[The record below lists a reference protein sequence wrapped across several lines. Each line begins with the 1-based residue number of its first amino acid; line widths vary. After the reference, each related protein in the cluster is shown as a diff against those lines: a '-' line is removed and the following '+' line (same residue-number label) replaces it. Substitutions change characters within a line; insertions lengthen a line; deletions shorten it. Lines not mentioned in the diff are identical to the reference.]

1 MMIDVNADNNYS
13 QVFSQRTKS
22 LTITIM
28 NELSE
33 IPYSDKISN
42 IRRQIFRSASSTAS
56 NYRAMCRARSLKE
69 KYSKIC
75 IVVEEADETLFW
87 LELIDELKLLPTEKT
102 NSLLKEADEIVKAT
116 SAYKKKLS
124 EDLKRIN
131 NQL

>member
-1 MMIDVNADNNYS
+1 MIDVNADNNYN

-22 LTITIM
+22 LTIAIM

-69 KYSKIC
+69 KYSKVC

-124 EDLKRIN
+124 EDLKRI
-131 NQL
+131 

>member
-1 MMIDVNADNNYS
+1 MMNDVNTDNNYN

-22 LTITIM
+22 LTIAII

-42 IRRQIFRSASSTAS
+42 IRKQIFRSASSTAS

-87 LELIDELKLLPTEKT
+87 LELIDELKLLQTEKT
-102 NSLLKEADEIVKAT
+102 NGLLKEADEIVKAT

-124 EDLKRIN
+124 EELKTH
-131 NQL
+131 

>member
-1 MMIDVNADNNYS
+1 MNADNNYN
-13 QVFSQRTKS
+13 QVFSKRTKS
-22 LTITIM
+22 LTITII

-42 IRRQIFRSASSTAS
+42 IRKQIFRSASSTAS
-56 NYRAMCRARSLKE
+56 NYRAMCRGRSLKE

-87 LELIDELKLLPTEKT
+87 RELIDELNLLETEKI
-102 NSLLKEADEIVKAT
+102 NSLLREADEIVKST
-116 SAYKKKLS
+116 SSYKKKLG
-124 EDLKRIN
+124 EDLKRSN

>member
-1 MMIDVNADNNYS
+1 MIDVNADNNYN

-22 LTITIM
+22 LTIAIM

>member
-1 MMIDVNADNNYS
+1 MIIDMNTDNNYN
-13 QVFSQRTKS
+13 QVFSKRTKS
-22 LTITIM
+22 LTITII

-33 IPYSDKISN
+33 IPYSEKISN
-42 IRRQIFRSASSTAS
+42 IRKQIFRSASSTAS

-75 IVVEEADETLFW
+75 IVVEEVDETLFW
-87 LELIDELKLLPTEKT
+87 LELIDELNLLENGKV

-116 SAYKKKLS
+116 SSYKKKLS
-124 EDLKRIN
+124 EDLKRS

>member
-1 MMIDVNADNNYS
+1 MNDVNTDNNYN

-22 LTITIM
+22 LTIAII

-42 IRRQIFRSASSTAS
+42 IRKQIFRSASSTAS

-87 LELIDELKLLPTEKT
+87 LELIDELKLLQTEKT
-102 NSLLKEADEIVKAT
+102 NGLLKEADEIVKAT

-124 EDLKRIN
+124 EELKTH
-131 NQL
+131 

>member
-1 MMIDVNADNNYS
+1 MNDVNTDNNYN

-22 LTITIM
+22 LTIAII

-33 IPYSDKISN
+33 IPNSDKISN
-42 IRRQIFRSASSTAS
+42 IRKQIFRSVSSTAS

-87 LELIDELKLLPTEKT
+87 LELIDELKLLQTEKT
-102 NSLLKEADEIVKAT
+102 NGLLKEADEIVKAT

>member
-1 MMIDVNADNNYS
+1 MIDVNADNNYN
-13 QVFSQRTKS
+13 QLFSQRTKS
-22 LTITIM
+22 LTIAIM

-42 IRRQIFRSASSTAS
+42 IRKQIFRSVSSTAS

-87 LELIDELKLLPTEKT
+87 LELIDELKLLQTEKT